1 VPAEPGKDPAAI
13 VEAALR
19 AADIEFESDRPG
31 SYVVSLPGQRKLAT
45 VTALVVGAH
54 AFTIEAFFIRR
65 PDENAAEFYKLLLG
79 RNAKMYG
86 VAFAVDPVGD
96 VFIVGHLPLA
106 AITPDEVD
114 RLLGCVLTYA
124 DENFDRAL
132 EVGFASSIR
141 REWAWRV
148 SRGESLDNLRAFA
161 AFADP
166 DRAGADPDR
175 AGAEPAD

>member
-1 VPAEPGKDPAAI
+1 MSPPDGDRAQV
-13 VEAALR
+13 VEAAL
-19 AADIEFESDRPG
+19 AASGLEWETDRPG
-31 SYVVSLPGQRKLAT
+31 AYVVTLPGQRKLST
-45 VTALVVGAH
+45 VAVLALGEH

-65 PDENAAEFYKLLLG
+65 PDENEGEFYKLLLG

-86 VAFAVDPVGD
+86 VSFAVDRTGD
-96 VFIVGHLPLA
+96 VFISGRLPLA
-106 AITPDEVD
+106 SVSADEID

-132 EVGFASSIR
+132 EVGFGSAIR

-148 SRGESLDNLRAFA
+148 DRGESLDNLRAFA

-166 DRAGADPDR
+166 DRS
-175 AGAEPAD
+175 